1 MSHPD
6 IRRAAPADV
15 PEILRL
21 VRELAAYEKEP
32 DAVETTEEDFV
43 QALFPAKGEPTAHCH
58 VAEAGEGKER
68 RVVGLALWYLT
79 FSTWTGKNGI
89 HLEDLYVEPRHRGS
103 GLGKELIAELAAVR
117 KHAGAIVPFPVQAA
131 MTYALSVDEHE
142 AEQRARYAARRA
154 VLLQAVRGAGFTVD
168 HSEAGLY
175 LWSTRG
181 EPCRDTVDW
190 FADRGILVAPG
201 EFYGPRG
208 ASHVRIAL
216 TATDERIGTA
226 AQRLA

>member
-6 IRRAAPADV
+6 IRRAVPADV

-32 DAVETTEEDFV
+32 DAVEATEEDFV

-103 GLGKELIAELAAVR
+103 GLGKELIAELAAECRERGYRRLEWTVLR
-117 KHAGAIVPFPVQAA
+117 WNAPSIAFYESLGAQPQTEWE
-131 MTYALSVDEHE
+131 TYRLD
-142 AEQRARYAARRA
+142 
-154 VLLQAVRGAGFTVD
+154 GAGLD
-168 HSEAGLY
+168 L
-175 LWSTRG
+175 
-181 EPCRDTVDW
+181 
-190 FADRGILVAPG
+190 
-201 EFYGPRG
+201 
-208 ASHVRIAL
+208 
-216 TATDERIGTA
+216 
-226 AQRLA
+226 